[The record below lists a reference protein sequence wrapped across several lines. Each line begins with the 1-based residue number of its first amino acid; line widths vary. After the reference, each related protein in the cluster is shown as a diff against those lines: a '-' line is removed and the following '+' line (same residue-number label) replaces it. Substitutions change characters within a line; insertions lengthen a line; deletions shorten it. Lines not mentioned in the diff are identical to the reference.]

1 MTRLTFTA
9 LAVAVSLA
17 VASTGTPLLASGAA
31 GARQAQ
37 EQDHQEHHPASEPQA
52 EAQPQRSA
60 GMMQMHQTMMA
71 NMKSMDDSV
80 TDLVAKMTA
89 ATGEA
94 KVAAMAE
101 LLTAV
106 VQQHST
112 MRTGMMQMQGCMMGQ
127 MMAHMA
133 TGTPSATTQPM
144 AGCSAPEASPK

>member
-17 VASTGTPLLASGAA
+17 VASTGTPLLASGAP

-52 EAQPQRSA
+52 EAQPQGSA
-60 GMMQMHQTMMA
+60 GMMQMHQMMMA

-80 TDLVAKMTA
+80 TGLVAKMNA

-106 VQQHST
+106 VQQHSG
-112 MRTGMMQMQGCMMGQ
+112 MRQGMMQMQGCMMGQ
-127 MMAHMA
+127 MMAHMG
-133 TGTPSATTQPM
+133 TGASPAMTKAM
-144 AGCSAPEASPK
+144 AGCSTTQGDAK